1 MAVTFKLSCIQLMNF
16 VNYVNHNSR
25 SLFNVT
31 QYLVS
36 FYAVEAVNTIERH
49 HLYGNVQETCRAM

>member
-1 MAVTFKLSCIQLMNF
+1 MNS
-16 VNYVNHNSR
+16 VNYVNRNSR

-36 FYAVEAVNTIERH
+36 FYAVEAVNNVERH
-49 HLYGNVQETCRAM
+49 NLYGNVQETCRAI